1 MHGNN
6 GFFCDTGRPEPKSN
20 NPMTNP
26 ASLLDPVLA
35 MTERAGATI
44 MDVVRAGFDV
54 QEKEDHSP
62 VTVADQRAEVILVT
76 ALKDCAPDIPIVAE
90 EQAAAGEIPDVG
102 DGPYFLVDP
111 LDGTKEFI
119 RGGNSFTVNVALIEN
134 RTPVFGVVYA
144 PATDRL
150 FYGHGR
156 GTAQV
161 IDGFAAGGARQP
173 IAVREANPDHLT
185 IVASRSHRNPET
197 EAYLAQYPNAETVS
211 IGSSLKFCLI
221 AAGEADLYP
230 RLGPTMEWDTAA
242 GHAVLIAAGGSVTT
256 PAGQPFLYTKPDFRN
271 GFFIAMGDQSLKPA
285 SMTD

>member
-1 MHGNN
+1 
-6 GFFCDTGRPEPKSN
+6 
-20 NPMTNP
+20 MTDP

-35 MTERAGATI
+35 MTKQAGATI
-44 MDVVRAGFDV
+44 MEVVRAGFEV
-54 QEKEDHSP
+54 EEKEDHSP
-62 VTVADQRAEVILVT
+62 VTVADQRAEAILVA
-76 ALKDCAPDIPIVAE
+76 ALKDCAPGIPIVAE
-90 EQAAAGEIPDVG
+90 EQAAAGDIPDVG
-102 DGPYFLVDP
+102 DSPYFLVDP

-150 FYGHGR
+150 FYGHGT
-156 GTAQV
+156 GTAHV
-161 IDGFAAGGARQP
+161 MDGFAAGGARRS
-173 IAVREANPDHLT
+173 IGVRKADPDHLT

-197 EAYLAQYPNAETVS
+197 EAYLAQYPDAETVS

-242 GHAVLIAAGGSVTT
+242 GHAVLVAAGGSVTT
-256 PAGQPFLYTKPDFRN
+256 PAGEPFLYTKPDFRN
-271 GFFIAMGDQSLKPA
+271 GFFIALGDQSLEPA
-285 SMTD
+285 PMAD